1 MFSQVKRGQV
11 HTFVSV
17 YASLLV
23 DWTPSYTRTQNN
35 DGGSENDP
43 NEHVT
48 MFLGVEFNRESTEIS
63 LQA

>member
-1 MFSQVKRGQV
+1 MFSQVKCGQV
-11 HTFVSV
+11 HAFVCGH
-17 YASLLV
+17 ASLLV

-35 DGGSENDP
+35 YGGSENDP

-48 MFLGVEFNRESTEIS
+48 MFLCVGFNRESTETS